1 MLIQAHLAMAC
12 KVCFIFVRYL
22 VLFDWYCRLD
32 FCRCLVGDL
41 QGMFVRHVQIKSR
54 RLSLYAIGDELNAVV
69 LCELAILFALVC
81 SIGIDRLHVI
91 ASNILRGISNLALA
105 C

>member
-32 FCRCLVGDL
+32 FCRCLDGAL

-91 ASNILRGISNLALA
+91 ASNILRGISNFALA